1 VFVAETADIIGPNFP
16 FIRLFF
22 LRQTLDPLEALE
34 EVERLQWWTGGLLS
48 GFESIGELASGMGHA
63 PQMSCAFQCAPGRIA
78 VAHQQAAIIT
88 EKRLGYSWPPP
99 GW

>member
-1 VFVAETADIIGPNFP
+1 
-16 FIRLFF
+16 
-22 LRQTLDPLEALE
+22 
-34 EVERLQWWTGGLLS
+34 
-48 GFESIGELASGMGHA
+48 MGHA

-88 EKRLGYSWPPP
+88 EKRQGYSRPPP